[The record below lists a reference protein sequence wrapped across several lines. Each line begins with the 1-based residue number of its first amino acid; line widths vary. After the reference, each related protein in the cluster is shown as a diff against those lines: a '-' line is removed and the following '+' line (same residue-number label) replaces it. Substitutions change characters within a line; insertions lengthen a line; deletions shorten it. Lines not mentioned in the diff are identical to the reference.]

1 VLRVVRVV
9 RDPRGD
15 TQNRGEADLLR
26 NFLTARFGRD
36 GWACES
42 LPPEDSETPV
52 DGIFVK
58 ERCRKELAG
67 GIAAALT
74 TRHLR
79 KAGQAQFDP
88 RTGRETAGQF
98 ESAVRFE
105 LMQGR

>member
-1 VLRVVRVV
+1 M
-9 RDPRGD
+9 
-15 TQNRGEADLLR
+15 
-26 NFLTARFGRD
+26 
-36 GWACES
+36 
-42 LPPEDSETPV
+42 
-52 DGIFVK
+52 K

-67 GIAAALT
+67 GTTAALT